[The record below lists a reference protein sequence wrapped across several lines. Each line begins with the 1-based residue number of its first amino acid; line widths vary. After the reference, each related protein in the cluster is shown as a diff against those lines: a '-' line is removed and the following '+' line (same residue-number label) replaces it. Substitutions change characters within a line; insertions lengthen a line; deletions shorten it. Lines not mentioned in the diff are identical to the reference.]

1 MQVTIELTEEQMAS
15 LKVADRQR
23 AATYKTNAAKNP
35 ADVAA
40 FLSHLKELKTEHYV
54 VVTLNSRGRI
64 LRRHVISTGTLDA
77 ALVHPRESFRPALR
91 DNAAKIII
99 AHNHPSGDCEPS
111 DDDITVTK
119 RMVTAGKILG
129 IPVVDHL
136 IIAASGYY
144 SLQEHGHM

>member
-1 MQVTIELTEEQMAS
+1 MQVTIELTEEQLAS
-15 LKVADRQR
+15 LQVADSQR

-35 ADVAA
+35 QDVAA
-40 FLSHLKELKTEHYV
+40 YLSHLKHLRTEHYV

-64 LRRHVISTGTLDA
+64 LRRHVISTGTLDS
-77 ALVHPRESFRPALR
+77 ALVHPRESFLPALR
-91 DNAAKIII
+91 DSAARIIL

-136 IIAASGYY
+136 IIASGGYY
-144 SLQEHGHM
+144 SMQEHGLI